1 MRESAVDFLATAS
14 YKWLM
19 GDFGLGFLYVRQDVL
34 GKPQRTQWSFRQFQ
48 NFDYHAFPG
57 DPAGSFPASYEQR
70 QDAAGFF
77 EVGTYARLR
86 AEMPRL
92 GYPCITPDG
101 SRGAIIAFAVKD
113 DAATAARLRVKEI
126 DVGISR
132 GRIRVSPSVYNT
144 EHDVEALLE
153 ALI

>member
-1 MRESAVDFLATAS
+1 MEF
-14 YKWLM
+14 
-19 GDFGLGFLYVRQDVL
+19 
-34 GKPQRTQWSFRQFQ
+34 PQFQ

-57 DPAGSFPASYEQR
+57 DPAGPFPASYEQR

-86 AEMPRL
+86 AGMPRL

-101 SRGAIIAFAVKD
+101 SRVAIIAFAVKD
-113 DAATAARLRVKEI
+113 DAATAARLQVKKI

-132 GRIRVSPSVYNT
+132 GRIRVSPSLYNT
-144 EHDVEALLE
+144 QHDVEALLE
-153 ALI
+153 ALS